1 MSNICQKALYTIKTQ
16 TNEKLSKLSMS
27 YYDTHSKG
35 DLLSRFNNDLEAIS
49 SLFMQVIPK
58 IFSYSITFV
67 GTLIMM
73 FYIDSI
79 LTIITLITLPLLA
92 ISSKFLL
99 KFSKKKRTLYFQ
111 KLGQLNAIITESYL
125 NQEII
130 SLYNNDTSMKEN
142 FNQLNKDLAKTNLKA
157 TLITSLLSPLASL
170 LNYLVYLLIL
180 VIGAKHVFDGKLKFG
195 EIQSLIQYTK
205 QLGTPINSSTN
216 LLSQIQT
223 SLIAT
228 NRIFDILDET
238 EEKHSGTE
246 TLSSIK
252 SIEFKNV
259 DFSYTS
265 EPLIKDLNIKI
276 NKGEKIAIV
285 GESGSGKSTIIN
297 LLMQFYKI
305 NNGDILINNKSICKY
320 NLNDYYNQISL
331 VTQDLWLLNDTIKN
345 NLKYGNLSVNEE
357 SILNICKK
365 TNCLEIIDKMPD
377 KLNEVIDENTQN
389 ISEGEKQLLTIT
401 RSLLKNHS
409 LLILDEATSNV
420 DSKTEGL
427 IEETLK
433 NISNDKITL
442 IIAHRLST
450 IVNADKIIVMKDGKI
465 IEAGTHNSLYKE
477 KGEYYRFLQ
486 VL

>member
-1 MSNICQKALYTIKTQ
+1 MTFKRIISYLKPYKKSIVTVITIVTLSSIISIFIPKVLGDFITSIYESITKDIPINSKYLKKLILVLSSFYLFNIVANYLENFLMSNICQKALYTIKTQ

-49 SLFMQVIPK
+49 SLYLQVIPK
-58 IFSYSITFV
+58 IFSYSITFI

-79 LTIITLITLPLLA
+79 LTLITLITLPLLA

-130 SLYNNDTSMKEN
+130 SLYNNDTLMKEN
-142 FNQLNKDLAKTNLKA
+142 FNKLNKDLAKTNLKA

-180 VIGAKHVFDGKLKFG
+180 VIGAKHVFEGRLKFG

-205 QLGTPINSSTN
+205 QLGAPINSFSS
-216 LLSQIQT
+216 LLSQTQT
-223 SLIAT
+223 SLIAA
-228 NRIFDILDET
+228 NRVFDILDEK
-238 EEKHSGTE
+238 EEKHLGTE
-246 TLSSIK
+246 TLSTIE

-259 DFSYTS
+259 EFSYTS
-265 EPLIKDLNIKI
+265 TPFIKDLNFKI

-285 GESGSGKSTIIN
+285 GETGSGKSTIIN

-305 NNGDILINNKSICKY
+305 SNGDILINNKSIYEY
-320 NLNDYYNQISL
+320 NINEYYKQTSL
-331 VTQDLWLLNDTIKN
+331 VTQDLWLFNDTIKN
-345 NLKYGNLSVNEE
+345 NLKYANLDANDDM
-357 SILNICKK
+357 ILNICKK
-365 TNCLEIIDKMPD
+365 TNCFDLINKMPGKLNEIID
-377 KLNEVIDENTQN
+377 EN
-389 ISEGEKQLLTIT
+389 IF
-401 RSLLKNHS
+401 
-409 LLILDEATSNV
+409 NV
-420 DSKTEGL
+420 
-427 IEETLK
+427 
-433 NISNDKITL
+433 
-442 IIAHRLST
+442 
-450 IVNADKIIVMKDGKI
+450 
-465 IEAGTHNSLYKE
+465 
-477 KGEYYRFLQ
+477 
-486 VL
+486 